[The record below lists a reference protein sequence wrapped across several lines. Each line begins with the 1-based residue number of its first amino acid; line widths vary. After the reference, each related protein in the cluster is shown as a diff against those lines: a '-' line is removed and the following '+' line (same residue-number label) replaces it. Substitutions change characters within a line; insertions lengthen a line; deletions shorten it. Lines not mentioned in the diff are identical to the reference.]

1 MLWRPLHI
9 QKTLRNTAV
18 SKSEDK
24 NNNSNN
30 NNSNKKKKKKEVCW
44 WMGEGGDGSFS
55 KQKRE
60 LGKISDYWVSKEDAD
75 C

>member
-18 SKSEDK
+18 SKNEDK
-24 NNNSNN
+24 NN

-60 LGKISDYWVSKEDAD
+60 LGKISDYWVKL
-75 C
+75 

>member
-1 MLWRPLHI
+1 M
-9 QKTLRNTAV
+9 KTKTTTTTT
-18 SKSEDK
+18 
-24 NNNSNN
+24 
-30 NNSNKKKKKKEVCW
+30 KKKKKKEVCW

>member
-1 MLWRPLHI
+1 MLWRPLNI

-18 SKSEDK
+18 SKNEDK
-24 NNNSNN
+24 NNNNN
-30 NNSNKKKKKKEVCW
+30 NKKEEEKEVCW